1 MPLGAVLGSI
11 LGPFWGVFLTSVRLW
26 RATGERER
34 RGAEKQEKAQTHSL
48 NFNSF
53 SDVGSS
59 VFSSFWRRRRKRAPR
74 KKHVFAWKVLHYSL
88 VRLFARN
95 EKEESY
101 RSNFQRKR
109 APTAKRK
116 RRARASSATSN
127 KDTKHEHFGVK
138 NRSKFGQKRVRK
150 QLPTPSCFQERVGR
164 LLASIFGPFL
174 VPKSAQKRS
183 RKQAGIQKRFFERDL
198 NAKAIST
205 AYLRGL
211 ASATP

>member
-1 MPLGAVLGSI
+1 M
-11 LGPFWGVFLTSVRLW
+11 
-26 RATGERER
+26 
-34 RGAEKQEKAQTHSL
+34 
-48 NFNSF
+48 
-53 SDVGSS
+53 
-59 VFSSFWRRRRKRAPR
+59 
-74 KKHVFAWKVLHYSL
+74 HYSL

-127 KDTKHEHFGVK
+127 NDTKHEHFGVK

-150 QLPTPSCFQERVGR
+150 QLPTPSCIQERVGR
-164 LLASIFGPFL
+164 LLASIFGTFL
-174 VPKSAQKRS
+174 IPKSAQKRS

-205 AYLRGL
+205 AYLRAL
-211 ASATP
+211 ASATPEILRVGCIFEG